1 MKIAG
6 RIITEYDIK
15 LLNVFKSVVEN
26 GGFAAAEDELG
37 LTRSTIS
44 IHMNNL
50 ETRLRLTLCQRG
62 RGGFVLTPDGQQVY
76 QASLTLFDALSDFSN
91 SVSQLSQQVSGSIVI
106 LHSDILDQTRS
117 RLLADV
123 VALINQ
129 KAPELQISVDG
140 DRIENIERALIK
152 DKAHVGLFPDYRRM
166 AGLRYKPAFDEQ
178 IFLCCSQHH
187 PLFNVHEAEVHDD
200 TLQQY
205 SAVVPGVEISQAGRV
220 QVKKLNPGATAY
232 QFDSRK
238 ALIASGKYIGYL
250 PQSYIEKELCEG
262 SFKVLSANR
271 YYYHFSQSVVHKEV
285 PAEPKKVKL
294 FLELLDQCAKAYP
307 EIRDSAAEAD

>member
-1 MKIAG
+1 M
-6 RIITEYDIK
+6 
-15 LLNVFKSVVEN
+15 FKSVVEN
-26 GGFAAAEDELG
+26 GGFAAAENELG

-62 RGGFVLTPDGQQVY
+62 RGGFVLTPDGRQVY

-91 SVSQLSQQVSGSIVI
+91 SVSQLSQQVSGSLVI

-117 RLLADV
+117 QLLASV
-123 VALINQ
+123 VALINE
-129 KAPELQISVDG
+129 KAPELRISVDG

-178 IFLCCSQHH
+178 IFLCCSEQH
-187 PLFNVHEAEVHDD
+187 PLFDTNEQDIND
-200 TLQQY
+200 LTLQQFP
-205 SAVVPGVEISQAGRV
+205 AVVPGVEISQAGRA

-238 ALIASGKYIGYL
+238 ALIASGKFIGYL
-250 PQSYIEKELCEG
+250 PQSYFEEELNAG
-262 SFKVLSANR
+262 TFRVLSAKR
-271 YYYHFSQSVVHKEV
+271 YFYNFSQSVVHKEV
-285 PAEPKKVKL
+285 PAEPKKVTL
-294 FLELLDQCAKAYP
+294 FAELLDKCARAYP
-307 EIRDSAAEAD
+307 EIRDSAADSD

>member
-50 ETRLRLTLCQRG
+50 ETRLRLTLCRRG
-62 RGGFVLTPDGQQVY
+62 RGGFVLTQDGRQVY

-91 SVSQLSQQVSGSIVI
+91 SVSQLSQQVSGNLVI
-106 LHSDILDQTRS
+106 LHSDILDQNRS
-117 RLLADV
+117 QLLADV
-123 VALINQ
+123 VGQINE
-129 KAPELQISVDG
+129 KAPELRVTLDG
-140 DRIENIERALIK
+140 DRIENIERSLIK

-166 AGLRYKPAFDEQ
+166 AGLTYSPAFDEQ
-178 IFLCCSQHH
+178 IFLCCSQLH
-187 PLFNVHEAEVHDD
+187 PLFEMDEAEINDNI
-200 TLQQY
+200 LQNFP
-205 SAVVPGVEISQAGRV
+205 AVVPGVEISQAGRA
-220 QVKKLNPGATAY
+220 QLKKLKIGATAY

-238 ALIASGKYIGYL
+238 ALILSGKFIGYL
-250 PQSYIEKELCEG
+250 PRGYIENEINSG
-262 SFKVLSANR
+262 TFKVLSPER
-271 YYYHFSQSVVHKEV
+271 YFYHFSQSVVYKEV
-285 PAEPKKVKL
+285 PAEPKKVTL
-294 FLELLDQCAKAYP
+294 FLELLNQYAKAYP
-307 EIRDSAAEAD
+307 EIRNSDV

>member
-15 LLNVFKSVVEN
+15 LLSVFKSVVEN

-62 RGGFVLTPDGQQVY
+62 RGGFVLTPDGRQVY
-76 QASLTLFDALSDFSN
+76 QSSLILFDALSDFSN
-91 SVSQLSQQVSGSIVI
+91 AVSQLSHQVSGSLVV

-123 VALINQ
+123 VALMHE
-129 KAPELQISVDG
+129 KAPELRIALDG

-166 AGLRYKPAFDEQ
+166 AGLRYRPAFDEQ
-178 IFLCCSQHH
+178 IFLCCSEQH
-187 PLFNVHEAEVHDD
+187 PLFYVHEAEVNDD

-205 SAVVPGVEISQAGRV
+205 LAVVPGVEISQAGRV
-220 QVKKLNPGATAY
+220 QVKKLKPGATAY

-238 ALIASGKYIGYL
+238 ALIASGKFIGSL
-250 PQSYIEKELCEG
+250 PQSYIEKELREG
-262 SFKVLSANR
+262 TFKVLSASQ
-271 YYYHFSQSVVHKEV
+271 YYYHFSQSVVHKEI
-285 PAEPKKVKL
+285 PAEPKKVQL
-294 FLELLDQCAKAYP
+294 FLEVLDKCAKAYP
-307 EIRDSAAEAD
+307 EIYKTNT

>member
-26 GGFAAAEDELG
+26 GGFAAAEMELG

-44 IHMNNL
+44 IHMSSL

-62 RGGFVLTPDGQQVY
+62 RGGFALTPDGRQVY
-76 QASLTLFDALSDFSN
+76 HASLTLFDAMNDFSN
-91 SVSQLSQQVSGSIVI
+91 SVSQLSQQLSGNLVV

-117 RLLADV
+117 QLLAQL
-123 VALINQ
+123 VAKINESS
-129 KAPELQISVDG
+129 PDLRITIDG

-166 AGLRYKPAFDEQ
+166 SGLRYKPAFDEQ
-178 IFLCCSQHH
+178 IFLCCSHKH
-187 PLFNVHEAEVHDD
+187 PLFEVNEADIND
-200 TLQQY
+200 NTLQLY
-205 SAVVPGVEISQAGRV
+205 PAVVPGVEISPAGRV
-220 QVKKLNPGATAY
+220 EVKKLNAGATAY

-250 PQSYIEKELCEG
+250 PQSYFENELLSG
-262 SFKVLSANR
+262 TFKVLCAQR

-285 PAEPKKVKL
+285 PAEPKKVTL
-294 FLELLDQCAKAYP
+294 FLDLLDECAKAYP
-307 EIRDSAAEAD
+307 EIRDSAAG

>member
-6 RIITEYDIK
+6 RVITEYDIK

-62 RGGFVLTPDGQQVY
+62 RGGFVLTPDGRQVY

-91 SVSQLSQQVSGSIVI
+91 SVSQLSQQVSGSLVI

-117 RLLADV
+117 RLLADI
-123 VALINQ
+123 VAQISER
-129 KAPELQISVDG
+129 APELKLTVDG

-178 IFLCCSQHH
+178 IFLCCSAEH
-187 PLFNVHEAEVHDD
+187 PLFNVDESDINDD
-200 TLQQY
+200 TLLEHQ
-205 SAVVPGVEISQAGRV
+205 AVVPGVEISQAGRA
-220 QVKKLNPGATAY
+220 QVKKLTPGATAY

-250 PQSYIEKELCEG
+250 PQSHIEKDLRDG
-262 SFKVLSANR
+262 RFRVLSASR
-271 YYYHFSQSVVHKEV
+271 YVYHFSQSVVHKEV

-294 FLELLDQCAKAYP
+294 FLELLEQCVQDYL
-307 EIRDSAAEAD
+307 EIRDSSVGEE